1 MKLIFIELIVSDW
14 TFREFFTMDNLGYE
28 DSDAEYNYDSDNAQ
42 SSNERIHDIEQLVLN
57 PYRYGFFLCVIY
69 ELLYNQHL

>member
-1 MKLIFIELIVSDW
+1 
-14 TFREFFTMDNLGYE
+14 MDNLGYE
-28 DSDAEYNYDSDNAQ
+28 DSDAEYNYDSDNSQ

-69 ELLYNQHL
+69 EYYTLQTTFVGMIQ